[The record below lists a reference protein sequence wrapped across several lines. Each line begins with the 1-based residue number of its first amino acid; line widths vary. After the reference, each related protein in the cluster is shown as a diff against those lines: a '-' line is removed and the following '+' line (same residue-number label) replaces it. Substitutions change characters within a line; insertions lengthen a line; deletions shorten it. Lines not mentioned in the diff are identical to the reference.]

1 MAFSA
6 WQILSPVQWAR
17 WTWSAVRGGGS
28 PEEGDGAGEEDDD
41 DDEEEQD
48 PPAGGSALGFSSD
61 STDNFETPEA
71 ETPACSPVKE
81 FCEPP
86 GSPEPEAGSQEP
98 GGHGDLLVGEAHWDS
113 SPGKLPKDEAQPEIG
128 APTASLDAKTAPDSS
143 PLMQPL
149 GCQADP
155 GHSAGEP
162 VPHVGTATMPAGD
175 TGTGLLELRADDAL
189 GQEQLGKG
197 KTPGRKT
204 DEATEETQLEQHER
218 SVSPCQLQSSAP
230 AAPQRLPQPGELG
243 ADPALEAPGQL
254 LKPGADSTEAKE
266 SVEAKPASPR
276 RGSRI
281 PASKL
286 TPRRHRES
294 PKRAAEDA
302 ERGPTEPPWGSSQL
316 APGLS
321 SLSGSSVLQNSPVL
335 PKGSY
340 QFDPSNFDSMDP
352 FKPTK
357 TLANSD
363 PDSCSTADNSLNEIL
378 ESQTLELQDE
388 ALKGRDSPKK
398 PKSRLIT
405 TTEQV
410 KFLCF
415 LLSGCKVKQHEAQQ
429 PLVLDISAQEEGV
442 LISEIPDITHRDGR
456 ATDEEKLASTSST
469 QKPAGLEKKA
479 EAEDDLEYFECSNVP
494 VSSGK
499 HRAEAG
505 FEKEICKQMEKG
517 GPGIFPDSPG
527 LCSMDKCP
535 SVGSSESP
543 LAGICLSESEKAAVL
558 TLIREEII
566 TKEIEANEWKKKYE
580 ESRQEVLEMRKIVAE
595 YEKTI
600 AQMIE
605 DEQRTN
611 MTSQKNLQ
619 QLTMEKDQAL
629 ADLNSVERSLSD
641 LFRRYENL
649 KGVLEGFKK
658 NEEALKKCAQ
668 DYLTRVKQEEQ
679 RYQALKVHAEEKLD
693 KANEEI
699 AQVRTKAKAESA
711 ALHAG
716 LRKEQMKVESLERT
730 LQQKVPHTCPCL
742 PAALPAAPA
751 AALSILLMP
760 EVSSRSLVQKVF
772 GFWDFFGLVFFFFFC
787 VLASRFLGFFVCLF
801 FCGLVWH
808 PGLWSRRCLV
818 FGIFFFVVVVVFLC
832 SGIQI
837 FGIFVCFSVV
847 WHPGFW
853 SRRCLVFGI
862 FGGFFC
868 VLTSRFLGFFVCFSV
883 VWHPGVWS
891 RRCLVFGIF

>member
-28 PEEGDGAGEEDDD
+28 PEDGDGGAAAAEEDDEED
-41 DDEEEQD
+41 DRD
-48 PPAGGSALGFSSD
+48 PRAGGSALGFSSD

-71 ETPACSPVKE
+71 ETPTCSPLKE

-86 GSPEPEAGSQEP
+86 GSSEPGTQEP
-98 GGHGDLLVGEAHWDS
+98 GGRGDLLVGEPHWDS
-113 SPGKLPKDEAQPEIG
+113 SPGKHPKDEAQPETG
-128 APTASLDAKTAPDSS
+128 APTASLDAKGESDPEHSA
-143 PLMQPL
+143 LMQPL
-149 GCQADP
+149 AGLGCRAEP
-155 GHSAGEP
+155 TVEPAPEPHAG
-162 VPHVGTATMPAGD
+162 AMSAGD
-175 TGTGLLELRADDAL
+175 TQDTATGLVELGADGLA
-189 GQEQLGKG
+189 QEQLGKG
-197 KTPGRKT
+197 KTPSPGRRT
-204 DEATEETQLEQHER
+204 AENTEETQASCQPDPEQHER
-218 SVSPCQLQSSAP
+218 SVNPFVAGACQLQS
-230 AAPQRLPQPGELG
+230 LPQHLPHPAELG
-243 ADPALEAPGQL
+243 GDPALGAPGQVP
-254 LKPGADSTEAKE
+254 KPGADFTEARE

-286 TPRRHRES
+286 TPKRHRES
-294 PKRAAEDA
+294 PKKAAEDVD
-302 ERGPTEPPWGSSQL
+302 RGPTEPRGPSQQGPPSWDS
-316 APGLS
+316 PGLS
-321 SLSGSSVLQNSPVL
+321 SRSGSSAMQNSPVL

-340 QFDPSNFDSMDP
+340 QFDPDNFDSMDP

-357 TLANSD
+357 TLASTD
-363 PDSCSTADNSLNEIL
+363 ADSCSTADNSLNEIL
-378 ESQTLELQDE
+378 ESQTLEMQED
-388 ALKGRDSPKK
+388 ALKGRDSPRK

-415 LLSGCKVKQHEAQQ
+415 LLSGCKVKPPEAQ
-429 PLVLDISAQEEGV
+429 PLVLDVSAQDEGV
-442 LISEIPDITHRDGR
+442 LISEIPDITSRDGR

-479 EAEDDLEYFECSNVP
+479 EPEDDLEYFECSNVP
-494 VSSGK
+494 VPAGK
-499 HRAEAG
+499 HRPEAG
-505 FEKEICKQMEKG
+505 FEKEICTQMEKG
-517 GPGIFPDSPG
+517 GPGIFPDNPG

-535 SVGSSESP
+535 SVGRSESP

-730 LQQKVPHTCPCL
+730 LQQKNQEIEELTKICDEL
-742 PAALPAAPA
+742 IA
-751 AALSILLMP
+751 
-760 EVSSRSLVQKVF
+760 K
-772 GFWDFFGLVFFFFFC
+772 
-787 VLASRFLGFFVCLF
+787 LGK
-801 FCGLVWH
+801 
-808 PGLWSRRCLV
+808 SD
-818 FGIFFFVVVVVFLC
+818 
-832 SGIQI
+832 
-837 FGIFVCFSVV
+837 
-847 WHPGFW
+847 
-853 SRRCLVFGI
+853 
-862 FGGFFC
+862 
-868 VLTSRFLGFFVCFSV
+868 
-883 VWHPGVWS
+883 
-891 RRCLVFGIF
+891 

>member
-28 PEEGDGAGEEDDD
+28 PEEGDAAAEEDGEEEDR
-41 DDEEEQD
+41 D

-71 ETPACSPVKE
+71 ETPTCSPLKE

-86 GSPEPEAGSQEP
+86 GLPESEDRTQEP
-98 GGHGDLLVGEAHWDS
+98 GGHGDLLVGETHWDS
-113 SPGKLPKDEAQPEIG
+113 SPGKHPKDEAQAEIG
-128 APTASLDAKTAPDSS
+128 APKASLDAKGETEPNNL

-149 GCQADP
+149 AGLGCKADP
-155 GHSAGEP
+155 AHAAVEAAP
-162 VPHVGTATMPAGD
+162 LPHAGTATWERAMPGGD
-175 TGTGLLELRADDAL
+175 TGTGLLETRADAL

-197 KTPGRKT
+197 KTPSLGRST
-204 DEATEETQLEQHER
+204 DGATEETQASYQLDPEQHGK
-218 SVSPCQLQSSAP
+218 SVNAFVAGACQLQSSAP
-230 AAPQRLPQPGELG
+230 AAPQRLPHPKLG
-243 ADPALEAPGQL
+243 GDPALEAPGQVPKL
-254 LKPGADSTEAKE
+254 GTDCTEARE

-286 TPRRHRES
+286 TPKRHRES
-294 PKRAAEDA
+294 PKKAAEDV
-302 ERGPTEPPWGSSQL
+302 ERGPTELPPPRGSSQL
-316 APGLS
+316 GPTGWDSPGLN
-321 SLSGSSVLQNSPVL
+321 SLSGSSALQNSPVL

-340 QFDPSNFDSMDP
+340 QFDPNHFDSMDP

-357 TLANSD
+357 TLASTD
-363 PDSCSTADNSLNEIL
+363 ADSCSTADNSLNEIL
-378 ESQTLELQDE
+378 ESQTLEMQDD
-388 ALKGRDSPKK
+388 ALKGRDSPRQ

-405 TTEQV
+405 
-410 KFLCF
+410 
-415 LLSGCKVKQHEAQQ
+415 SGCKVKQHEAQ
-429 PLVLDISAQEEGV
+429 PLALDVGAQDEGV
-442 LISEIPDITHRDGR
+442 LISEIPAITNRDGH
-456 ATDEEKLASTSST
+456 ATDEEKLASTTST

-494 VSSGK
+494 VSAGK
-499 HRAEAG
+499 HRPEAG

-517 GPGIFPDSPG
+517 GPGIFPDNPG

-535 SVGSSESP
+535 SKSRSESP
-543 LAGICLSESEKAAVL
+543 LAGICLSECEKAAVL

-679 RYQALKVHAEEKLD
+679 RYQALKIHAEEKLD

-730 LQQKVPHTCPCL
+730 LQQKNQEIEELTKICDEL
-742 PAALPAAPA
+742 IA
-751 AALSILLMP
+751 
-760 EVSSRSLVQKVF
+760 K
-772 GFWDFFGLVFFFFFC
+772 
-787 VLASRFLGFFVCLF
+787 LGK
-801 FCGLVWH
+801 
-808 PGLWSRRCLV
+808 SD
-818 FGIFFFVVVVVFLC
+818 
-832 SGIQI
+832 
-837 FGIFVCFSVV
+837 
-847 WHPGFW
+847 
-853 SRRCLVFGI
+853 
-862 FGGFFC
+862 
-868 VLTSRFLGFFVCFSV
+868 
-883 VWHPGVWS
+883 
-891 RRCLVFGIF
+891 